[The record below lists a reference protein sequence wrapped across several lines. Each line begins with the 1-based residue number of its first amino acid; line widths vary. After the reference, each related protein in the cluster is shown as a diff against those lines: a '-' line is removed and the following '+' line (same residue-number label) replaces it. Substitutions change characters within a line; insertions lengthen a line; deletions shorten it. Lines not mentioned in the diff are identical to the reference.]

1 MIEQVILVD
10 ENDQVLGAMEK
21 LEAHEK
27 ALLHRAF
34 SVFIFNTDGKL
45 MLQQRQFTK
54 YHSGG
59 LWTNTC
65 CGHPR
70 PGEQTD
76 AAAARRLYEEMGFSC
91 QLYKKFDFIYSAKL
105 DHELTEY
112 ELDHVFFG
120 IFNESPVLN
129 ELEAA
134 DWKWITW
141 HDLCA
146 DIEKHPEH
154 YTFWLKR
161 CVEKINAQKLLN
173 SSQSFS

>member
-1 MIEQVILVD
+1 MVEKVILVD

-34 SVFIFNTDGKL
+34 SIFIFNNEGKL

-70 PGEQTD
+70 PGETTEK
-76 AAAARRLYEEMGFSC
+76 AASRRLHEEMGFAC
-91 QLYKKFDFIYSAKL
+91 QLDKRFDFIYKANL

-120 IFNESPVLN
+120 IFDDAPLLN
-129 ELEAA
+129 DIEAA
-134 DWKWITW
+134 DWMWITW
-141 HDLCA
+141 HDLCV
-146 DIEKHPEH
+146 DIQNHPDS
-154 YTFWLKR
+154 YTFWLKV
-161 CVEKINAQKLLN
+161 CVEKINGLKLIK
-173 SSQSFS
+173 

>member
-1 MIEQVILVD
+1 MVEKVILVD

-34 SVFIFNTDGKL
+34 SIFIFNSEGKL

-70 PGEQTD
+70 PGETTLE
-76 AAAARRLYEEMGFSC
+76 AASRRLQEEMGFTC
-91 QLYKKFDFIYSAKL
+91 HL
-105 DHELTEY
+105 DHTFEFVYKADLDHHLTEY

-120 IFNESPVLN
+120 TFDNPPVLN
-129 ELEAA
+129 DVEAA
-134 DWKWITW
+134 DWMWTTW

-146 DIEKHPEH
+146 GIRNHPDN
-154 YTFWLKR
+154 YTFWLKV
-161 CVEKINAQKLLN
+161 CVEKINGLKLIK
-173 SSQSFS
+173 